1 MYIQVFEYIETFFLL
16 LIRISGIFTS
26 APVIGAESIPAQ
38 IRIMTVLTLTM
49 VLLPVEIA
57 ARGPVQIP
65 PQMHIFA
72 LIVIKEILFGLL
84 LGFIA
89 SFVIEGVKLA
99 GELSGIQIG
108 FAMVSVID
116 PESQQ
121 EESITGSF
129 NYLIFILIFL
139 LINGHHLIVEALN
152 LSLQVVPLGL
162 ISYNENFVAEI
173 FKQAPEF
180 FTIGI
185 KIASPI
191 VVPLMMLSVVLGII
205 SRAVPRLEVFL
216 ISFPLNILM
225 SFLII
230 IYYMDDL
237 VRYFI
242 YLIHSNI
249 FDEITRIIFLLKQ

>member
-26 APVIGAESIPAQ
+26 APVIGAESMPAQ
-38 IRIMTVLTLTM
+38 VRIMSALTLSM
-49 VLLPVEIA
+49 LLLPTEIA
-57 ARGPVQIP
+57 MRGPVQIP
-65 PQMHIFA
+65 PQIYIFG
-72 LIVIKEILFGLL
+72 LIVVKEILLGLL
-84 LGFIA
+84 LGFVA

-99 GELSGIQIG
+99 GEMMGIQIG

-121 EESITGSF
+121 EESIMGSL
-129 NYLIFILIFL
+129 NYLIFTLIFL
-139 LINGHHLIVEALN
+139 LINGHHLIIEAFN
-152 LSLQVVPLGL
+152 QSLRLVPLGL
-162 ISYNENFVAEI
+162 VNYNGNFVSEI
-173 FKQAPEF
+173 FNRAPEF

-185 KIASPI
+185 KIAAPV
-191 VVPLMMLSVVLGII
+191 VVPLIMLSVVLGII

-242 YLIHSNI
+242 YLINSNI
-249 FDEITRIIFLLKQ
+249 FDEITRIIYLLR